1 MAVSNDKAVE
11 DRLNATAQTPNRG
24 GAKEF
29 AADIARQRAHIANI
43 AKELGL
49 KPTR

>member
-1 MAVSNDKAVE
+1 MSNDKLVE

-29 AADIARQRAHIANI
+29 AEDITRQRAQIANI

-49 KPTR
+49 KPAR